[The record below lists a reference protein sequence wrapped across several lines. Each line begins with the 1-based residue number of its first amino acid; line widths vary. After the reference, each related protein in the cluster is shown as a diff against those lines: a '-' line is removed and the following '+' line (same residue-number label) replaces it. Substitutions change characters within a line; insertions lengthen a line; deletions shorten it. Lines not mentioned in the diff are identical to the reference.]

1 MLSIGEGE
9 LALVISVQLF
19 HDHAAGTE
27 HAPWQWHMRTTDQ
40 WNYATTRDTHAPWQW
55 HKRTT
60 DQWNYATTRD
70 KHAPWQWHKR
80 TTDQWNYATT
90 RDTHAPWQW
99 HKRTA
104 DQWNYATTRDTYKS
118 PKQVNTVQF
127 SVINTTY
134 FCQAEYHW
142 YRPYQQ

>member
-27 HAPWQWHMRTTDQ
+27 HAPWQWHMHTIDQ

-55 HKRTT
+55 HMRTT
-60 DQWNYATTRD
+60 
-70 KHAPWQWHKR
+70 
-80 TTDQWNYATT
+80 
-90 RDTHAPWQW
+90 
-99 HKRTA
+99 

-134 FCQAEYHW
+134 FCQAEYH
-142 YRPYQQ
+142 